1 MDMTKYRAVFLEE
14 ATEHLSEMSGA
25 LLELE
30 KDSGRS
36 EAIDL
41 AFRMA
46 HSIKGMAASLEYD
59 SITEVAHRL
68 EDCLQEIRSAG
79 RVEGSEVLTLLF
91 KGLEGLEAMVAAVR
105 ETGESPPPNPDLV
118 AALAS
123 PARSRPPD
131 EAAATSKKVQG
142 AARTRRVDPSR

>member
-1 MDMTKYRAVFLEE
+1 MDMAKYRAVFLEE

-46 HSIKGMAASLEYD
+46 HSVKGMAASLEYD

-68 EDCLQEIRSAG
+68 ED
-79 RVEGSEVLTLLF
+79 
-91 KGLEGLEAMVAAVR
+91 
-105 ETGESPPPNPDLV
+105 
-118 AALAS
+118 
-123 PARSRPPD
+123 
-131 EAAATSKKVQG
+131 
-142 AARTRRVDPSR
+142 